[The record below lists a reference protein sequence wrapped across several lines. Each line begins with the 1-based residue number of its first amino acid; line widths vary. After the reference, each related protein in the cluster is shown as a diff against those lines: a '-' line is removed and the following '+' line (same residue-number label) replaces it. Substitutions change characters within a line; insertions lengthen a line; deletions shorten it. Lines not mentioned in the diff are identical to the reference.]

1 MSAVSI
7 ALWTVFWI
15 LAVFVGSL
23 IISLVIAA
31 FIRAGGS
38 GGQSPDGLRERGSA
52 SGDAPPETRDPA
64 TGQRAQDEEPGPR

>member
-1 MSAVSI
+1 MSAVTV

-15 LAVFVGSL
+15 LAIFVASL

-38 GGQSPDGLRERGSA
+38 GGESDRV
-52 SGDAPPETRDPA
+52 PPERPDPDS
-64 TGQRAQDEEPGPR
+64 GERAPDEEPR